1 MITSKM
7 NFVNSNL
14 TDSIQ
19 FGPRNQ
25 FFMAH
30 TKRRPKAKGFKF
42 ALEGIL
48 RIWLFFHVPFA
59 IALLG
64 ALVSHILAVFFYW

>member
-1 MITSKM
+1 MSLGDQRISK
-7 NFVNSNL
+7 VIKL
-14 TDSIQ
+14 LAKKTKVLRRARRDIQ
-19 FGPRNQ
+19 I
-25 FFMAH
+25 
-30 TKRRPKAKGFKF
+30 KV
-42 ALEGIL
+42 IL